1 MTEEKYNEIKKLK
14 ETIVNLEF
22 KLSTINNLIESKK
35 LEMEIKG
42 TSTCNFKIN
51 RFIKF
56 DGDDFIKS
64 ILDSER
70 KTTEYQLSKM
80 REDFNNL

>member
-1 MTEEKYNEIKKLK
+1 MTEEKYNEIKQLK
-14 ETIVNLEF
+14 EIIVNLEF

-42 TSTCNFKIN
+42 TSTCKFNIN

-64 ILDSER
+64 ILHSER
-70 KTTEYQLSKM
+70 KTTENQLSKM
-80 REDFNNL
+80 KEEFNKL

>member
-42 TSTCNFKIN
+42 TSTCKFNIN

-64 ILDSER
+64 ILDTER
-70 KTTEYQLSKM
+70 KTTEYKLSKM
-80 REDFNNL
+80 REDFNKL